1 MNSLASSRKAWAAI
15 QSMIGRVMYGS
26 AFNEVMG
33 NDKIKL
39 PKSSSDHPWAF
50 RRSGNTINFKPG
62 LVQGRLDGNN
72 TSFLVTDAGG
82 YKYRPTAEGG
92 GPVYLFL
99 QIDARGSIGFP
110 LRYTNGEMGEF
121 RSEEQR
127 VFTPFESVCFGA
139 KPDPLYSPPQGG
151 NPLRYYFDRPS
162 VPRDDWQQTYIPP
175 NAGDGFTYVPFLY
188 ITDTDTTQLL
198 RRNVTVEVV
207 GAHRNLYLWL

>member
-72 TSFLVTDAGG
+72 TSFLVTDVGG
-82 YKYRPTAEGG
+82 YQYRPTAKGG
-92 GPVYLFL
+92 SPVYLYL
-99 QIDARGSIGFP
+99 QIDCKATPGFII
-110 LRYTNGEMGEF
+110 RYTSGGEDPSTYTET
-121 RSEEQR
+121 
-127 VFTPFESVCFGA
+127 FTPFESPCFGA
-139 KPDPLYSPPQGG
+139 KPDPSYSPPIGG
-151 NPLRYYFDRPS
+151 SFFRYYFDGTS
-162 VPRDDWQQTYIPP
+162 VPRDDWNQTYDPP
-175 NAGDGFTYVPFLY
+175 HGEGGFAYVPFLY
-188 ITDTDTTQLL
+188 ITDTDTIQLL
-198 RRNVTVEVV
+198 RQNVTIQIA
-207 GAHRNLYLWL
+207 GAQRNLFLWP